1 MTQLAHQVLDQGVSG
16 PMSEQECDALL
27 EGIPEWR
34 IIDRDGIMKLERHFI
49 FNDFADALAF
59 TQQVGDIAE
68 RAGHHPRIV
77 TEWGKTGVTWWSHD
91 LGGLQR
97 NDFILAAKTD
107 EVAK

>member
-34 IIDRDGIMKLERHFI
+34 IIDRDGIMKLERNFI
-49 FNDFADALAF
+49 FNDFAGALAF